1 MVLLVMPGTSL
12 KILSTES
19 LDPSSENSRG
29 LEFWG
34 GMDPSTSQ
42 AFSSD
47 FALGGIKPWSPI
59 GPNLK
64 AEKAGIKPWSSIGP
78 IGPNLKAEKAGI
90 KPWSSIGPIGPNPNA
105 EKALKA
111 RPIRTYP
118 CELCTR
124 VFYVITDL
132 KRHMRTHTGERP
144 FPCLVCGRRFS
155 QKQTMK
161 RHWLTIHKT
170 VPYVDA
176 EGGDLDED
184 LQNLDTSALQL
195 DPDDA

>member
-47 FALGGIKPWSPI
+47 FALGGIKPWS
-59 GPNLK
+59 
-64 AEKAGIKPWSSIGP
+64 P